1 MKNKEIHD
9 CLLNKE
15 ARDFLG
21 KNLHKSTISG
31 GPADINFIKKQ
42 IKELEE
48 LLIHCE
54 NYKALKTL
62 IKTNKWEV
70 FDVSDEV
77 LSYDKNEYFPFIGTQ
92 SEYEALEKKI
102 KNDKHVK

>member
-1 MKNKEIHD
+1 MKNKDIHKDLFDKEI
-9 CLLNKE
+9 
-15 ARDFLG
+15 RDFLS
-21 KNLHKSTISG
+21 KNLHKELMSG
-31 GPADINFIKKQ
+31 CLADINFIKKQ